1 LAKTRFAYFCQ
12 SCGYESAKWLG
23 KCPSCSQWNTFV
35 EEVLEKANTS
45 IPNWKATS
53 TTLQRANKPV
63 KVADITFNEEHRLL
77 TPDKEFNRVL
87 GGGIVAGSLV
97 LIGGEP
103 GIGKSTLMLQL
114 ALNMPGLKVLY
125 ISGEES
131 EHQIKMRAER
141 LEEVGSRKSEVGSQ
155 KLDGGAFK
163 SEIEHPKSEIEYKS
177 EIEHPKSEISR
188 GCYIL
193 TETSTQ
199 NIFKQIEQLEPDIVV
214 VDSIQT
220 LYSAHIESTPG
231 SVSQVRECTAEL
243 LRFAKESGTPVFLI
257 GHITKDGMIAGPKI
271 LEHMVDTVLQF
282 EGDRHHVY
290 RILRTVKNRFGSS
303 SELGIYE
310 MLGEGLR
317 EVSNPSEILLSQ
329 RDEALSGITIS
340 TTLEGMR
347 PMMIET
353 QALVSPSP
361 YGTPQR
367 TATGFDTRRMSML
380 LAVLE
385 KRCGFNLGAKDV
397 FLNITGGIRV
407 EDPAIDLGLAAAII
421 SSHEDIPVPFKTC
434 FAGEIGLS
442 GEIRAVNRVEQRI
455 AEAQKLGFEQIFIS
469 KYNLPS
475 GGHDKKG
482 IDLSRYK
489 IDIKIVSRI
498 EEVFGLLFG

>member
-1 LAKTRFAYFCQ
+1 MAKSKIAYFCQ

-23 KCPSCSQWNTFV
+23 KCPSCQQWNTFV
-35 EEVLEKANTS
+35 EEILEKSNAS
-45 IPNWKATS
+45 VPNWKAS
-53 TTLQRANKPV
+53 PASSQRANKPV
-63 KVADITFNEEHRLL
+63 EVADITFKEEHRLL

-114 ALNMPGLKVLY
+114 ALNMPNVKVLY
-125 ISGEES
+125 VSGEES
-131 EHQIKMRAER
+131 DHQIKMRAER
-141 LEEVGSRKSEVGSQ
+141 LVSLETYEARARNKELKEEFGK
-155 KLDGGAFK
+155 
-163 SEIEHPKSEIEYKS
+163 
-177 EIEHPKSEISR
+177 
-188 GCYIL
+188 GCFIL

-199 NIFKQIEQLEPDIVV
+199 NIFKQIEELQPDILVI
-214 VDSIQT
+214 DSIQT
-220 LYSAHIESTPG
+220 LHSSHVESTPG

-243 LRFAKESGTPVFLI
+243 LRFAKETSTPVFLI

-290 RILRTVKNRFGSS
+290 RILRTIKNRFGSS

-329 RDEALSGITIS
+329 RDEPLSGVTIS
-340 TTLEGMR
+340 ATLEGMR
-347 PMMIET
+347 PMLIET
-353 QALVSPSP
+353 QALVSTSA

-367 TATGFDTRRMSML
+367 TATGFDTKRMSML

-385 KRCGFNLGAKDV
+385 KRCGFRLGAKDV

-421 SSHEDIPVPFKTC
+421 SSHEDIPIPSKTC

-455 AEAQKLGFEQIFIS
+455 AEAQKLGFDQIFIS
-469 KYNLPS
+469 KYNMPTAAK
-475 GGHDKKG
+475 DKKRL
-482 IDLSRYK
+482 DLSRYT
-489 IDIKIVSRI
+489 IDVKVVGRI